1 MSIKKFSLYDFAMRL
16 MYPEDLHILITR
28 RGMLVEDK
36 YGWDGMLSEYGKYN
50 VIDFTIEHDND
61 GTIALYIEIDGGE
74 E

>member
-1 MSIKKFSLYDFAMRL
+1 MSKRVSLQDFAM
-16 MYPEDLHILITR
+16 MFNYPEDHHILITR

-50 VIDFTIEHDND
+50 VIGFTIEHDND
-61 GTIALYIEIDGGE
+61 GAIALYIEIDGGE